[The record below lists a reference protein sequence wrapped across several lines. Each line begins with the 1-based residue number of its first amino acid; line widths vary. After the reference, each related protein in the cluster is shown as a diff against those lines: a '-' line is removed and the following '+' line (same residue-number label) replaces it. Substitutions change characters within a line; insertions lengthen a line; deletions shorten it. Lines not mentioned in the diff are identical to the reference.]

1 MMPALQYLRHGKA
14 LCGKVFK
21 RFVETFNYHNDF
33 IANIKGDG
41 DLPMSEGLI
50 NLDTVDPRHPVIR
63 LNRNKLKFPNQGST
77 ALNGCFEIG
86 EIISEDKTVKLVN
99 CYFNVGGKTYIGE
112 DTVSPQCEIE
122 DEIAFLCMVIS
133 AVSTDKQN
141 YFYLYWYRK
150 TDLTTEQKTA
160 SKYIIPLYAFEIS
173 KVEDDED
180 DSAASAGGS
189 EEEKYMFK
197 LVCDMRNA
205 PCAQMWEVFS

>member
-1 MMPALQYLRHGKA
+1 MNTLPPEPSAKDPVSATFIRALIRYIRENTILNGPGYKTKRGPNGTSLVIQKPKSNGQSKA
-14 LCGKVFK
+14 
-21 RFVETFNYHNDF
+21 ED
-33 IANIKGDG
+33 
-41 DLPMSEGLI
+41 
-50 NLDTVDPRHPVIR
+50 
-63 LNRNKLKFPNQGST
+63 
-77 ALNGCFEIG
+77 NGCFKIAEIS
-86 EIISEDKTVKLVN
+86 SEDKTVKLGN

-150 TDLTTEQKTA
+150 TDLTAEQKTA